1 VTRAREL
8 EGLAPVAGGD
18 WQDARLLGVRV
29 DPKVAQPGEPVE
41 VALYWEALSG
51 PVADL
56 HAVVRLWTTGGRLLG
71 QWDSTPAGESYP
83 PDLWR
88 AGDVIRD
95 TYRLEAIEGG
105 PALYRV
111 AVHTR
116 SDGQERDEA
125 SSAAAFKLAPS
136 PLSASEQEDS
146 APKALLSYT
155 LGDVAMLT
163 GYSLPANPSLSADGF
178 PVALYWRSL
187 NETGENYTVFVH
199 LLDSSGR
206 LIGQG
211 DGPPLQGDY
220 PTSGWSPGEELADVH
235 TVLPTG
241 EAPVTVAPPGASL
254 LVGLYRLSDGGR
266 LPAIAETG
274 ERAPDDAIQLVLL
287 D

>member
-1 VTRAREL
+1 VTRAVEL

-18 WQDARLLGVRV
+18 WSDVRLLGVRV
-29 DPKVAQPGEPVE
+29 EPEVVQPGEPVE

-56 HAVVRLWTTGGRLLG
+56 RAIVRLWTTGGRLLG
-71 QWDSTPAGESYP
+71 QWDGTPAGESYP
-83 PDLWR
+83 PDLWH
-88 AGDVIRD
+88 AEEVIRD
-95 TYRLEAIEGG
+95 TYRLEAMESG

-136 PLSASEQEDS
+136 PLSAGEQDAT
-146 APKALLSYT
+146 APKETLPYT

-178 PVALYWRSL
+178 PVTFYWRSL
-187 NETGENYTVFVH
+187 NETSENYMVFVH
-199 LLDSSGR
+199 LLDSNGR

-211 DGPPLQGDY
+211 DGPPLHGDY
-220 PTSGWSPGEELADVH
+220 PTSGWSPGEELVDVH
-235 TVLPTG
+235 TILPTG
-241 EAPVTVAPPGASL
+241 ETPVAEPPPDASL
-254 LVGLYRLSDGGR
+254 MVGLYRLSDGGR

-274 ERAPDDAIQLVLL
+274 ERAPDDAIRLVVF